1 MKPTLLDCTL
11 RDGGNQNDWQFT
23 ATDVHTIV
31 STLDA
36 ARVDVI
42 EVGYRGGSGSKA
54 SATAGP
60 SAHCTPEYLAALP
73 AVSHAEL
80 AVMVVPTVCP
90 ASAMDD
96 LPDSPVSM
104 VRVAAYPWNIDGVP
118 EYVRAVR
125 ALGLK
130 VGVNLMAVSYT
141 TLEQLA
147 EVAAVVAAEAP
158 DVFYIAD
165 SFGALTPDDV
175 RRRIELLAERLPT
188 PLGLHAHNNL
198 GLAAAN
204 AVAGLDAGVSWL
216 DASLCAMARGA
227 GNLATEQAAAFLT
240 AWPKYDT
247 HADLPLVCEAAEYVA
262 EQVLPRPM
270 TVRRAEI
277 AAGINDHH
285 FYFQDR
291 IEKIS
296 ARHGLDP
303 WEVGR
308 RIGAARPRKVLDET
322 VEDVCRELAGQTEH
336 TNGGDA

>member
-1 MKPTLLDCTL
+1 MKPVLLDCTL

-23 ATDVHTIV
+23 PEDVRTIV

-36 ARVDVI
+36 ARIDVI
-42 EVGYRGGSGSKA
+42 EVGYRGGSGSRS

-73 AVSHAEL
+73 DVHHAEL
-80 AVMVVPTVCP
+80 AVMAVPTVCP
-90 ASAMDD
+90 VDALED

-104 VRVAAYPWNIDGVP
+104 VRIAAYPWNMAGVP

-125 ALGLK
+125 RLGLK

-141 TLEQLA
+141 TPGQLA
-147 EVAAVVAAEAP
+147 EIADLVRGELP

-165 SFGALTPDDV
+165 SFGGLTPDDV
-175 RRRIELLAERLPT
+175 RQRMSLLTERLPI
-188 PLGLHAHNNL
+188 PVGVHAHNNL

-204 AVAGLDAGVSWL
+204 ALAALDAGAGWL

-240 AWPKYDT
+240 AWPRYET
-247 HADLPLVCEAAEYVA
+247 HAHLPTVCEASEYVA
-262 EQVLPRPM
+262 ERVLPRPM

-291 IEKIS
+291 IDKIS
-296 ARHGLDP
+296 AQFGLDP

-308 RIGAARPRKVLDET
+308 RLGAKQPHKVLDDE
-322 VEDVCRELAGQTEH
+322 VEQVCRALTEE
-336 TNGGDA
+336 TSS